1 METAMKKLLI
11 LLASLSPALA
21 YAGDEAFDCSR
32 KNGDIECKAKKDH
45 LTVKAVTI
53 DGGECAVP
61 AANKVYNKVLNKN
74 DKFTLPGSHECF
86 YVSAFTITTGDGKT
100 QKFWAF

>member
-1 METAMKKLLI
+1 MKKLFILAA
-11 LLASLSPALA
+11 LLAPCVAF
-21 YAGDEAFDCSR
+21 AGDEAFDCSR
-32 KNGDIECKAKKDH
+32 KDGDIECKAKKDH

-61 AANKVYNKVLNKN
+61 AANKVYGKVMNKD

-86 YVSAFTITTGDGKT
+86 YVSAFTITTKDGKT